1 MIHVVVGTKAQLI
14 KMAPVMWAIRDQGM
28 SYRLILTGQHA
39 ETMDEMLDDF
49 GLRRPDVIL
58 QESTDVV
65 SVPQML
71 AWSARLLRWAGS
83 DEAFAGD
90 RRGAVLVHGDA
101 LSALVG
107 ALMGRRAGLTVGHVE
122 SGLRSFRAFDPF
134 PEELTRLAVFRL
146 SQMLFCPGPWAVENV
161 SHFRGKKIV
170 DTGANTL
177 RDVLE
182 AARNWRVRID
192 VPASPFAVCTI
203 HRYENIFQR
212 ERFAR
217 LIDLI
222 CLAADRI
229 PLLFVL
235 HPPTVRNL
243 DRFGLRERLERHPNI
258 SLRPR
263 YPYFDFAGLLLHAS
277 FVMTDGG
284 SNQEEAHYLGLPCL
298 ILRTATERPEGLG
311 TNAVLS
317 NLDQRTVKTFLENPE
332 RYRHPARELDVSPSH
347 AIANHLQCFA
357 AGGVPIGHEAR
368 SVNS

>member
-14 KMAPVMWAIRDQGM
+14 KMAPVMWAVRDLGM
-28 SYRLILTGQHA
+28 SHRLILTGQHA
-39 ETMDEMLDDF
+39 ETMNEMLDDF
-49 GLRRPDVIL
+49 GLRRPDVVL

-71 AWSARLLRWAGS
+71 AWSARLLRWAGR

-90 RRGAVLVHGDA
+90 RRGVVLVHGDA

-122 SGLRSFRAFDPF
+122 SGLRSFRPFDPF

-146 SQMLFCPGPWAVENV
+146 SQILFCPGKWAADNV
-161 SHFRGKKIV
+161 SRYRGKTVV

-182 AARNWRVRID
+182 AARTWRVRID

-203 HRYENIFQR
+203 HRYENIFNR

-222 CLAADRI
+222 RLAADRV

-235 HPPTVRNL
+235 HPPTARNL
-243 DRFGLRERLERHPNI
+243 DRFGLRERLAQHPNI

-263 YPYFDFAGLLLHAS
+263 YPYFDFAGLLLRAR

-317 NLDQRTVKTFLENPE
+317 NLERSTVESFLDEPE
-332 RYRHPARELDVSPSH
+332 RYRRPMQEPDVSPSH
-347 AIANHLQCFA
+347 EIAKWLEPYA
-357 AGGVPIGHEAR
+357 EGSVPVTPAAR